1 MIGEIK
7 DIVNKAQRS
16 LKVAQRLY
24 KDGEYD
30 FAVSRAYYSMFYMAT
45 ALLLTKE
52 LSFSKHS
59 GVISAFGQYFI
70 KPGIFDKKYQKMF
83 TEAFKA
89 RNIGDYDFSEE
100 ISEYEVK
107 NVLET
112 AKIFLGE
119 TEKYL
124 KKMDLL

>member
-1 MIGEIK
+1 VIGEVK

-30 FAVSRAYYSMFYMAT
+30 FAVSRAYYSMFYMAA

-59 GVISAFGQYFI
+59 GVIPSILYFLSI
-70 KPGIFDKKYQKMF
+70 
-83 TEAFKA
+83 
-89 RNIGDYDFSEE
+89 
-100 ISEYEVK
+100 
-107 NVLET
+107 
-112 AKIFLGE
+112 
-119 TEKYL
+119 
-124 KKMDLL
+124 